1 MKNKLKVDKF
11 FTFGSLQVGNFLH
24 YVRENKIKLDKKLF
38 DICFIS
44 EPVMSN
50 ELSNFK
56 ELIIKLLKYSIKI
69 SILNNFKFIFVNKYF
84 ENTEDYK
91 MEINFYKSNLDAD
104 EFSFL
109 MNNKNIKRNIYSS
122 YLTLFQSNMAIGC
135 QSTMLLQ
142 KMSCRE
148 KILSCNMSNDKTY
161 DFETK
166 GICSIFNPS
175 YDDLQ
180 SRVKMILSINDEEY
194 LKKLDYDPNY
204 YLNFDE
210 KENIIDKTRKLI
222 NKNLN

>member
-148 KILSCNMSNDKTY
+148 KNSFVQY
-161 DFETK
+161 
-166 GICSIFNPS
+166 
-175 YDDLQ
+175 
-180 SRVKMILSINDEEY
+180 V
-194 LKKLDYDPNY
+194 
-204 YLNFDE
+204 
-210 KENIIDKTRKLI
+210 
-222 NKNLN
+222 